1 MRVLGILSGTSIDAI
16 DMAVADLTADEETL
30 TMTLHWHGEYPGDPE
45 PRHRILGV
53 IPPATSDAGMWAR
66 LDTEVGQEFGRAAR
80 RAIAQA
86 GPVDLIASHGQ
97 TLYHWVEEGE
107 VKGTLQIG
115 NPAWI
120 HAATAA
126 PVISDFRSA
135 DVAAG
140 GQGAPLASTLDLLWL
155 GERPTA
161 GLNLGGIA
169 NITIVGSGEAVTG
182 DTGPANCLIDAAA
195 RRLLGRRRDEG
206 GQVARSG
213 RINADALEVLL
224 ADPFYRRP
232 MPKSTGTEYFH
243 AEYVRERL
251 GPRHL
256 EGPDLFATLT
266 ELTARTAS
274 EAINAFALERVVASG
289 GGTRNPFLLERLRVH
304 LEAPL
309 MLTDDLGLPADA
321 KEAYLFALLGYLS
334 ARGQPGVVPGR
345 AGRTATGAERAS
357 ILGVGTPVATERPAA
372 RARRVRVQKE
382 NAQW

>member
-16 DMAVADLTADEETL
+16 DMAVADLTADEEAL
-30 TMTLHWHGEYPGDPE
+30 TMTLRWHGERPWDPE
-45 PRHRILGV
+45 LRQRILGV

-80 RAIAQA
+80 WAIAQA

-97 TLYHWVEEGE
+97 TLYHWVSEGE
-107 VKGTLQIG
+107 VKGTLQVG

-120 HAATAA
+120 HAATGT

-161 GLNLGGIA
+161 AVNLGGIA
-169 NITIVGSGEAVTG
+169 NITIAGSGEAVTG

-195 RRLLGRRRDEG
+195 RRFLGRARDENG
-206 GQVARSG
+206 EVARSG
-213 RINADALEVLL
+213 GIHAEALEVLL

-251 GPRHL
+251 GPLHL
-256 EGPDLFATLT
+256 DGPDLFATLT
-266 ELTARTAS
+266 ELTARTVA
-274 EAINAFALERVVASG
+274 EGINAVPIERVVASG
-289 GGTRNPFLLERLRVH
+289 GGTRNPFLLRRLQAH
-304 LEAPL
+304 LDAPL
-309 MLTDDLGLPADA
+309 MLTDELGLPADA

-334 ARGQPGVVPGR
+334 ASGQPGVVAGR
-345 AGRTATGAERAS
+345 EGRTATGARRAS
-357 ILGVGTPVATERPAA
+357 ILGVRTPAATERPAA
-372 RARRVRVQKE
+372 RTRRVRVQQA
-382 NAQW
+382 NAHW